1 MDHPLLELCNGIQE
15 DTPLAHITAHTVL
28 EMNYTDKQLTAAV
41 VSKGL
46 RPGLAGTESCA
57 PPRLLSLV
65 QRCWDA
71 DMHNRSSFDDI
82 ISTLDLS
89 MVLPCCL

>member
-1 MDHPLLELCNGIQE
+1 M
-15 DTPLAHITAHTVL
+15 L
-28 EMNYTDKQLTAAV
+28 EMNYTDKQLTAAI
-41 VSKGL
+41 VSKRL
-46 RPGLAGTESCA
+46 RPGLAGTESGA

-71 DMHNRSSFDDI
+71 DMHNRPSFDDI
-82 ISTLDLS
+82 ISKLHLS